1 MRFCCPFLI
10 GVRFSVAL
18 GSKCPRPPVPAIR
31 NPNAGSPAQSAPRFH
46 SFGFSNPD
54 IDLAPLARIAAL
66 HLRVAVLVQ
75 HVSEASDP
83 DHAASASDAGEPL
96 QCSRL

>member
-1 MRFCCPFLI
+1 M
-10 GVRFSVAL
+10 
-18 GSKCPRPPVPAIR
+18 PAMR

-66 HLRVAVLVQ
+66 HLRVAALIRPQ
-75 HVSEASDP
+75 ANVSEASDP
-83 DHAASASDAGEPL
+83 DHAAGASDADEPL
-96 QCSRL
+96 QCSRFL